1 MNTMAGLSPLYKKII
16 ITMIRAQPFFTLL
29 AASLCISAT
38 AQTPPAPKS
47 AADAIA
53 EYRRLIAEGNPADL
67 YEDAGKELWGE
78 KRGPKNA
85 SLEACDLGLGLV
97 NGRGVVKGAFVA
109 LPRYFADTGKVQD
122 LESRL
127 LSCMETLQGIPAAA
141 TVKTAFGKGEQANIE
156 GLVAWIASESKG
168 MKFNLPQAH
177 SEEKKM
183 FELGKRAFNYR
194 AGPYDFAC
202 ASCHGEDNKRIRLQD
217 LPNITK
223 NAEAGAAFGA
233 WPAYRVSSGELWG
246 MQRRINDCFRQQRFP
261 APVYASDVTVALG
274 VFMGVTGKGIES
286 TAPAI
291 KR

>member
-1 MNTMAGLSPLYKKII
+1 MTRAKQLLVWCALS
-16 ITMIRAQPFFTLL
+16 T
-29 AASLCISAT
+29 ASLCMNVH
-38 AQTPPAPKS
+38 AQSKS
-47 AADAIA
+47 AADSIA
-53 EYRRLIAEGNPADL
+53 EYRKLIAEGNPADL
-67 YEDAGKELWGE
+67 YEDAGKELWSTR
-78 KRGPKNA
+78 RGPKNA
-85 SLEACDLGLGLV
+85 SLEACNLGKGA
-97 NGRGVVKGAFVA
+97 GVVKGAFVE

-127 LSCMETLQGIPAAA
+127 LSCMESLQGIPAAA
-141 TVKTAFGKGEQANIE
+141 TVKTAFGKGEQANLE

-168 MKFNLPQAH
+168 LPFSLPQAH
-177 SEEKKM
+177 AEEKKM
-183 FELGKRAFNYR
+183 YELGKRAFNYR

-261 APVYASDVTVALG
+261 APIYASDITVALG
-274 VFMGVTGKGIES
+274 VFMGVTGKGVAS